1 MSLSR
6 IPLTNEQKK
15 LPSGALLPSGEAN
28 FFDFRQDYSVRNGQG
43 INTDYPNPFFT
54 GSGSALI
61 ATKPSDSGIDRI
73 TTTGV
78 NLIGSGEKGILTY
91 NNVSGLF
98 SNAVGSLVSGIT
110 DFTIFNPY
118 IHYYGVQTRNVR
130 GVETVP
136 VTIPYLSDYTAIS
149 GDKLFDVYNNTNYQ
163 YYTYN
168 QLFGNI

>member
-1 MSLSR
+1 MLSG

-15 LPSGALLPSGEAN
+15 LPSGALLPSGESN

-43 INTDYPNPFFT
+43 INTDYPNPFFG
-54 GSGSALI
+54 GSGNELL
-61 ATKPSDSGIDRI
+61 ATNPPASGH
-73 TTTGV
+73 TTGGV
-78 NLIGSGEKGILTY
+78 NGIGSGELGFLSY

-118 IHYYGVQTRNVR
+118 IHYYGVQVRNVR

-149 GDKLFDVYNNTNYQ
+149 GDRLFDVYNNTNYQ

>member
-1 MSLSR
+1 MSLSG
-6 IPLTNEQKK
+6 IPLTNQQKV
-15 LPSGALLPSGEAN
+15 LPSGALLPSGESN
-28 FFDFRQDYSVRNGQG
+28 FFDFRQDYSARNGQG

-54 GSGSALI
+54 DSGRMFI
-61 ATKPSDSGIDRI
+61 ATNPPDSGRNRH
-73 TTTGV
+73 TTSGV
-78 NLIGSGEKGILTY
+78 NSIGSGELGMLTY

-118 IHYYGVQTRNVR
+118 IHHYGIQVRNVR

-136 VTIPYLSDYTAIS
+136 VTIPYLSDYTATS
-149 GDKLFDVYNNTNYQ
+149 GDRLFDVYNNVNYQ

-168 QLFGNI
+168 QLFGN

>member
-1 MSLSR
+1 MSLTG
-6 IPLTNEQKK
+6 IVITTEQKAL
-15 LPSGALLPSGEAN
+15 LPGMILPSGEDN
-28 FFDFRQDYSVRNGQG
+28 FFDFRQDYSARNGQG
-43 INTDYPNPFFT
+43 INTDYPNPFFG
-54 GSGSALI
+54 GSGNELL
-61 ATKPSDSGIDRI
+61 ATNPPDSGRGI
-73 TTTGV
+73 TGGV
-78 NLIGSGEKGILTY
+78 NGIGSGELGFLSY

-149 GDKLFDVYNNTNYQ
+149 GDRLFDVYDNVNYQ